1 MSATDPLEQ
10 TLYGASPVKRQRRTN
25 AELAELDAVIVQ
37 VIAADNPVTLRGV
50 YYRVVSQGA
59 VDKTEAGYQL
69 VGRQLLKLR
78 RADVVPYASITD
90 GTRWVI
96 RPRRHS
102 SVEDMLDD
110 AAASYRRMLW
120 DAQDCEVQIFTEK
133 DAISGVI
140 TPITAKWDVPIAVLR
155 GYCSESFAYELGEAI
170 AYADKPVFIYQLGDH
185 DPSGVNAWE
194 DLQKKVTRFAPDAD
208 VMFERLAVTPDQ
220 IEEFDLPTR
229 PTKTSDSRAA
239 GFRGDSVEVDAI
251 PAVLLRD
258 LVEDAITQHIDPDE
272 LMLTRRI
279 EAQERAGLAAL
290 FGQWPG
296 TGTIP

>member
-1 MSATDPLEQ
+1 M
-10 TLYGASPVKRQRRTN
+10 
-25 AELAELDAVIVQ
+25 
-37 VIAADNPVTLRGV
+37 
-50 YYRVVSQGA
+50 
-59 VDKTEAGYQL
+59 
-69 VGRQLLKLR
+69 
-78 RADVVPYASITD
+78 
-90 GTRWVI
+90 
-96 RPRRHS
+96 
-102 SVEDMLDD
+102 
-110 AAASYRRMLW
+110 
-120 DAQDCEVQIFTEK
+120 
-133 DAISGVI
+133 
-140 TPITAKWDVPIAVLR
+140 LR

-208 VMFERLAVTPDQ
+208 VMFERLAVTPEQ

-272 LMLTRRI
+272 LDFTRRI
-279 EAQERAGLAAL
+279 EAEERAGLASL
-290 FGQWPG
+290 FNQWPG
-296 TGTIP
+296 TSL